1 MSNTPNPTDPSR
13 RVDRIEDSTPL
24 QSEFQPKV
32 PLPQEPEH
40 KLWEGGYSPK
50 AMYGTWLTLGVLSI
64 AAIVALILLPILGV
78 IPESKPLFWG
88 IAMAAIA
95 TCWIIGAILFY
106 YRRWSMHYELTTQR
120 FIHTQGILTRT
131 TDRIDVIDIDDVAYT
146 QGIVQRMLG
155 VGTIRL
161 VSKDRSHP
169 QLNLLGIDQ
178 VARVSGMID
187 DVRRKERRKRSLHID
202 AS

>member
-1 MSNTPNPTDPSR
+1 
-13 RVDRIEDSTPL
+13 
-24 QSEFQPKV
+24 
-32 PLPQEPEH
+32 
-40 KLWEGGYSPK
+40 
-50 AMYGTWLTLGVLSI
+50 
-64 AAIVALILLPILGV
+64 
-78 IPESKPLFWG
+78 
-88 IAMAAIA
+88 
-95 TCWIIGAILFY
+95 
-106 YRRWSMHYELTTQR
+106 
-120 FIHTQGILTRT
+120 
-131 TDRIDVIDIDDVAYT
+131 VIDIDDVAYT

-161 VSKDRSHP
+161 ESKDRSHP